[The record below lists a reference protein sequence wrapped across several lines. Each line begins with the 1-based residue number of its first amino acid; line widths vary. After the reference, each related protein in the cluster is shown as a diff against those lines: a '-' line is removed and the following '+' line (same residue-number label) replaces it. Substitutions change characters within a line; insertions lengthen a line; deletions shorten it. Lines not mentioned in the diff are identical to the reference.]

1 MRIDRRRA
9 LSLFALGALAAPEAA
24 SAKAALAYAGRV
36 SFEHGVASGDPLADR
51 VVLWTRVTPTGVA
64 PTLLPVAWEVA
75 RDPGFRH
82 IVARGA
88 VRTDAERDWTV
99 KVDAVGL
106 ASGAE
111 HYYRFR
117 VGRAVSPTGRAK
129 TLPVGPVADVVM
141 AVTTCALHPNGYFNA
156 YGHIAR
162 SERLDVVV
170 ELGDYIYEYGAG
182 PGKYGMENGRK
193 LGRIPE
199 PAHDC
204 VSLAD
209 YRMRFAQYRREPE
222 LQAAHARAAWICIW
236 DDHETANDS
245 WVGGAE
251 NHEEKTEGPWV
262 DREQAALRA
271 YYEWMP
277 IRDPQPGKAFEAI
290 NRSFQFGD
298 LASLIMLESRLVA
311 RSYQTELNRA
321 GDIPQ
326 TVYVIGEKGQRTPMP
341 DRAKAQAMLK
351 AAEGGKL
358 PDGFAQGPDIEALQA
373 YLHNPD
379 RQLLGPRQEQWLA
392 QEMQASVRAG
402 RPWQV
407 LGSGTVMGKRKNPN
421 VYAMMGEKVV
431 QGLIDKVPPEQRSY
445 AVSMADS
452 FRYPLP
458 FELDSWNGYPAAR
471 ERVYDIVK
479 ASGPSANAFVI
490 SGDSHAYWANELHDD
505 AGLRVAVEVGS
516 SSVTSP
522 SLGDQSGGV
531 QIGAVFTAQNKD
543 VKFCDQLAKGYVRLT
558 LTKAQAKA
566 ELIAT
571 PYLERSDAAKV
582 LATFTVAT
590 TTTLGAAPL
599 VKV

>member
-9 LSLFALGALAAPEAA
+9 LSLFALGAVTVPAEA
-24 SAKAALAYAGRV
+24 SARAALAYAGPV
-36 SFEHGVASGDPLADR
+36 GFDHGVASGDPLADR
-51 VVLWTRVTPTGVA
+51 LVLWTRVTPKAAA
-64 PTLLPVAWEVA
+64 PVGLPVAWEVA
-75 RDPGFRH
+75 RDPAFRH
-82 IVARGA
+82 VVARGA

-99 KVDAVGL
+99 KVDAGGL
-106 ASGAE
+106 APGVE

-117 VGRAVSPTGRAK
+117 VGQAVSPVGRAR
-129 TLPVGPVADVVM
+129 TLPVGSTPDVVM

-156 YGHIAR
+156 YRHIADT
-162 SERLDVVV
+162 ERLDVVV
-170 ELGDYIYEYGAG
+170 ELGDYIYEYGAE
-182 PGKYGMENGRK
+182 PGKYGMENGRR

-204 VSLAD
+204 VTLAD
-209 YRMRFAQYRREPE
+209 YRTRFAQYRREPE

-251 NHEEKTEGPWV
+251 NHDASTQGPWI

-277 IRDPQPGKAFEAI
+277 IRDPAPGRAFEAI

-298 LASLIMLESRLVA
+298 LVSLIMLESRLVA
-311 RSYQTELNRA
+311 RAYQTELNRP

-326 TVYVIGEKGQRTPMP
+326 TVYAIGEKGKRTPLE
-341 DRAKAQAMLK
+341 DGARAQAMLK
-351 AAEGGKL
+351 AAGGGKL
-358 PDGFAQGPDIEALQA
+358 PDGFVQGPDIGALEA

-392 QEMQASVRAG
+392 EEMQASVKAG

-407 LGSGTVMGKRKNPN
+407 LGSGTVMGKRKNPD
-421 VYAMMGEKVV
+421 VYAMMGEAVV
-431 QGLIDKVPPEQRSY
+431 NGLIAKVPAEQRSY

-479 ASGPSANAFVI
+479 ASGPAANAFVI
-490 SGDSHAYWANELHDD
+490 SGDSHAYWANELHDE

-522 SLGDQSGGV
+522 SLGDEAGGV
-531 QIGAVFTAQNKD
+531 QIGSVFAAQNKD

-558 LTKAQAKA
+558 LTRTQAKA
-566 ELIAT
+566 ELIAL
-571 PYLERSDAAKV
+571 PILERTDKGKV
-582 LATFTVAT
+582 LATFTLAAT
-590 TTTLGAAPL
+590 NTAGAGPL
-599 VKV
+599 VRT